1 MLRDLV
7 IHEQDAAR
15 IQTVLASFME
25 ESGASESLLIDRGG
39 QLLASGGKA
48 PSFDTVSLSA
58 LAAGAFSS
66 TGAIAGL
73 LGETEF
79 SVLFHQGVRKS
90 IHVSTVDADTILLAI
105 FDDGTTVGMVR
116 LFAREACRAIEA
128 ILAECRAHPRRVGA
142 LQRPLSVEEARTVA
156 AKEEEL

>member
-1 MLRDLV
+1 MLHDLV
-7 IHEQDAAR
+7 IHERDAAR
-15 IQTVLASFME
+15 IQTVLAAFMG

-39 QLLASGGKA
+39 QLLASGGEA

-73 LGETEF
+73 LGESEF
-79 SVLFHQGVRKS
+79 SVLFHQGVRRS
-90 IHVSTVDADTILLAI
+90 IHVSTVDAETILLAI

-128 ILAECRAHPRRVGA
+128 ILAECRAQPRRVPT
-142 LQRPLSVEEARTVA
+142 LKRPLSGEVPTIA